1 MSTRYPGEA
10 AQDRG
15 GPEKDSIM
23 EDIRQRDLGQIPEAD
38 LTDEERA
45 ELKRRFEEF
54 VGRLRQ
60 KGTLEPVS
68 APKEKQVRPWDP
80 RTSTRKH

>member
-15 GPEKDSIM
+15 RPEKDSIM

-60 KGTLEPVS
+60 KGTLEPAS